1 MRTRSTVA
9 VVLTFGLLFGA
20 SAFPVH
26 AVGSIASPSAVASA
40 AASGEI
46 VVTFDPGA
54 TAAERDLVHRQ
65 LGAEEVTPLY
75 SGSSTDGAVEVIGLP
90 AGSSEAQAAAVAE
103 TSPGVDVAELNAW
116 YQVRDAANDP
126 YYLDGSLWG
135 MYGSST
141 TPSSKYGSQASV
153 AWNSGVTG
161 SKDVYV
167 AVIDEGTDVNHPD
180 LAANIWTN
188 PYEPIDGIDNDGNG
202 YVDDTHGWD
211 FASNNNTLFDPDP
224 TNIYVDSHGTH
235 VAGTIGGV
243 GNNGTGVTGVN
254 WNVTI
259 IPVKFLAWE
268 GGTAEDAARAVDYVV
283 DLKTRHDMNI
293 VAINASWGGPEHPQF
308 LQDAIQRAGKAGIF
322 FVNAVGEG
330 TKGVDSDTVDD
341 YPAKYD
347 CAIKYKGKDFDC
359 IVAVTAMTENGSRA
373 NWANWGP
380 TSVDLA
386 APGTGILSTVPYVS
400 GKKTSGLG
408 AGYASW
414 SGTSMAAPHVTGAIA
429 LYYSAHPNASPQQA
443 LNALFSSTIPTKD
456 FSGATVTGGR
466 LDIGSMLQH

>member
-1 MRTRSTVA
+1 MRTRSTIA
-9 VVLTFGLLFGA
+9 VLLTFGLLFGA
-20 SAFPVH
+20 SALPVH
-26 AVGSIASPSAVASA
+26 AAGSIASRSAVAPA

-54 TAAERDLVHRQ
+54 TAAERDSVHRQ
-65 LGAEEVTPLY
+65 LGAEEVTTLY
-75 SGSSTDGAVEVIGLP
+75 RGSSTYGAVEVIGLP
-90 AGSSEAQAAAVAE
+90 AGSSETQAAAVAE
-103 TSPGVDVAELNAW
+103 TSPGVDVAELNAR
-116 YQVRDAANDP
+116 YQVRDAPNDP
-126 YYLDGSLWG
+126 YYQDGSLWG
-135 MYGSST
+135 MYGPST
-141 TPSSKYGSQASV
+141 SPSSKYGSQAAV
-153 AWNSGVTG
+153 AWNNGVTG
-161 SKDVYV
+161 SKNVYV
-167 AVIDEGTDVNHPD
+167 AVIDEGTYINHPD

-188 PYEPIDGIDNDGNG
+188 PYDPVDGIDNHGNA

-211 FASNNNTLFDPDP
+211 FVNNDNSVFDPDP
-224 TNIYVDSHGTH
+224 ANVYVDAHGTH
-235 VAGTIGGV
+235 VSGTIGAV
-243 GNNGTGVTGVN
+243 GNNGTGVAGVN

-259 IPVKFLAWE
+259 IPLKFLAWE

-322 FVNAVGEG
+322 FVSAVGEG

-341 YPAKYD
+341 YPSKFD
-347 CAIKYKGKDFDC
+347 CAVKYKGSGFDC
-359 IVAVTAMTENGSRA
+359 MVSVTAMAENGSRA
-373 NWANWGP
+373 SWANWGP

-386 APGTGILSTVPYVS
+386 APGSGILSTVPFVL
-400 GKKTSGLG
+400 GKKTIAPG
-408 AGYASW
+408 AGYAPF

-429 LYYSAHPNASPQQA
+429 LYYSAHPNASPQQVRS
-443 LNALFSSTIPTKD
+443 ALFSSTIPTKD